1 MFYLFIREY
10 IGATGRRKRKG
21 VGWSWEV
28 FWLYFYLFIFTPFHL
43 LIRRREKRVGEW
55 RNFQEDPEA
64 KKVRVASYK
73 EERRTDSKHGKAVL
87 EEWKKSWK

>member
-1 MFYLFIREY
+1 
-10 IGATGRRKRKG
+10 
-21 VGWSWEV
+21 
-28 FWLYFYLFIFTPFHL
+28 